1 MAWHKVNLLDVQ
13 LDEFPT
19 SDKQASKQIANKIQ
33 VRDRDH
39 REVETGDTRMYS
51 RSSFLLRGSTSTLE
65 SCGDTES
72 TNATEA
78 HLVLCGDPAYH
89 CML

>member
-1 MAWHKVNLLDVQ
+1 VQ

-19 SDKQASKQIANKIQ
+19 SDNKSSKQITNKIQ

-39 REVETGDTRMYS
+39 REVETGDTRIYS
-51 RSSFLLRGSTSTLE
+51 RSSFLLRGCTSTLE
-65 SCGDTES
+65 RCGDTES

-78 HLVLCGDPAYH
+78 HLILR
-89 CML
+89 

>member
-1 MAWHKVNLLDVQ
+1 MGDKEASNMQ
-13 LDEFPT
+13 T
-19 SDKQASKQIANKIQ
+19 SKIQ
-33 VRDRDH
+33 VRDRNN

-65 SCGDTES
+65 RCGDTES

-78 HLVLCGDPAYH
+78 HLILR
-89 CML
+89 